1 MHFETMHFDT
11 QTVIALGV
19 LANLAGALARHFFHT
34 PKQQAQ
40 IDALQAAVN
49 DVLQQVKGGNGP
61 QSGHG
66 PQKGN
71 EK

>member
-19 LANLAGALARHFFHT
+19 LANLAGALARHFWHT

-40 IDALQAAVN
+40 IDALQAAVD
-49 DVLQQVKGGNGP
+49 DVLAQLRLAQMGGGE
-61 QSGHG
+61 G
-66 PQKGN
+66 PQKGSRQ
-71 EK
+71 